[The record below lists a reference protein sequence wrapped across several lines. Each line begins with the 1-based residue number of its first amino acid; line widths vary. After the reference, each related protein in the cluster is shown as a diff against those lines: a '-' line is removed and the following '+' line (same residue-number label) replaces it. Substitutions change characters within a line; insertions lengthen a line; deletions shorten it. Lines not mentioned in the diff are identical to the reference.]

1 LHDITNYIATQH
13 QLNVR
18 FFTLHPHGIGIFR
31 LRNACQCDALLAL
44 NPHFI
49 GHREVTFYPH
59 DEASLNFRRM
69 SFTRKC
75 WIMLLG
81 YPLDFKDA
89 TTLVKVCT
97 PFARVLHWNS
107 KATSMSS
114 VLLKVLVADLLE
126 VPRDVVIKIGHVKI
140 C

>member
-1 LHDITNYIATQH
+1 
-13 QLNVR
+13 
-18 FFTLHPHGIGIFR
+18 
-31 LRNACQCDALLAL
+31 
-44 NPHFI
+44 
-49 GHREVTFYPH
+49 
-59 DEASLNFRRM
+59 
-69 SFTRKC
+69 
-75 WIMLLG
+75 MLLG

-107 KATSMSS
+107 KATSMSR